1 MLINELLTRMQ
12 HSMQS
17 QAAYFTGFQKLPQF
31 KKNNAQMEIYKN
43 IKDTLGPYPKPS

>member
-1 MLINELLTRMQ
+1 MLINEVLTQMK

-17 QAAYFTGFQKLPQF
+17 QAAYFTGFQKLPQDQIMTL
-31 KKNNAQMEIYKN
+31 KWKYTKN